1 MGACATTKT
10 DEYGQKHVYINNM
23 EMKEQFIDSNNQ
35 NKDIKGPRNRVI
47 KFSDE
52 SLVSKIEKN
61 ENKVFQRNTS
71 NKRKT
76 VGVSNFKIKE
86 LNEKI
91 GGIVIKNL
99 KDDELENLKKEK
111 EEKEGENENEK
122 KENPDDVEKTTVEPN
137 KKFQRRDNRS
147 ISLIEKKK
155 MGSQIFKDELKLRVQ
170 LNALIEENKCLPTK
184 KYKVM
189 QKLGDGAYGTVYL
202 ATNLMTKQKVAM
214 KKIDKVKDN
223 EIDDMEIKNEIDIL
237 RKLDHPNIVKII
249 EFYSA
254 SKAYYI
260 ITDYCS
266 CGELYNQIKFQ
277 YNEYQLSVLFYQVFS
292 GLYYLHSKNIVHRD
306 LKLENIL
313 ISEMELDKKTNKK
326 YFWIKIIDFGTAK
339 IFEKNKNE
347 KTVIGSSYYIAPEV
361 LQKNYNEK
369 CDTWSAGVIL
379 YMLIVGRA
387 PFDGK
392 NDDEIIDNI
401 KKGKFNDKHKKLLN
415 ASSEVQDLV
424 KNLLKVNVKKR
435 FSASD
440 ALKHPWFKKFNA
452 KAIYFNI
459 DKEQIIIYL
468 NRLRKYQI
476 NSKFQQMVLAF
487 ITHNIP
493 DSKETKDILKIFR
506 MFDTDDDGKLTMD
519 ELYKGLINYFDENII
534 KNEINDIFLL
544 LDGGNR
550 GFIEYEEFLR
560 ATIDQKTLLS
570 EENLVYAFNFFDKGN
585 KGKLSVD
592 KIKKFFVDDKVSE
605 DVFKSIFNEIDSN
618 EDGEIDFGE
627 FKDMMYGF

>member
-10 DEYGQKHVYINNM
+10 DENGQKHVYINQM
-23 EMKEQFIDSNNQ
+23 EMKEQFIDSNIQ
-35 NKDIKGPRNRVI
+35 NKENKGPRNRMI
-47 KFSDE
+47 KFSDDLM
-52 SLVSKIEKN
+52 SSKIEN
-61 ENKVFQRNTS
+61 ENNAFQRKQS

-76 VGVSNFKIKE
+76 VGVSNYKIKE

-91 GGIVIKNL
+91 AGIVIKNV
-99 KDDELENLKKEK
+99 KDDELENIKNEKEK
-111 EEKEGENENEK
+111 ESETENEIKDSLDNI
-122 KENPDDVEKTTVEPN
+122 EKTTIEPN
-137 KKFQRRDNRS
+137 KKFQRRENRS

-170 LNALIEENKCLPTK
+170 LNTLIEENKCLPTK
-184 KYKVM
+184 KYKVIN
-189 QKLGDGAYGTVYL
+189 KLGDGAYGTVYL
-202 ATNLMTKQKVAM
+202 ANNLMTKQKVAM

-260 ITDYCS
+260 ITDYCP
-266 CGELYNQIKFQ
+266 CGELYNQIKTQ

-292 GLYYLHSKNIVHRD
+292 GLCYLHSKNIVHRD

-313 ISEMELDKKTNKK
+313 ISEMEPDKKTNRK

-347 KTVIGSSYYIAPEV
+347 KTVVGSSYYIAPEV

-401 KKGKFNDKHKKLLN
+401 KKGKFNAKHKKLLN

-424 KNLLKVNVKKR
+424 KHLLQVNVKKR

-459 DKEQIIIYL
+459 DKDQIIIYL
-468 NRLRKYQI
+468 NRLRKFQI

-506 MFDTDDDGKLTMD
+506 MFDTDDDGKLTMN
-519 ELYKGLINYFDENII
+519 ELFNGLINYFDENII

-550 GFIEYEEFLR
+550 GYIEYEEFLR
-560 ATIDQKTLLS
+560 ATVDQKTLLS